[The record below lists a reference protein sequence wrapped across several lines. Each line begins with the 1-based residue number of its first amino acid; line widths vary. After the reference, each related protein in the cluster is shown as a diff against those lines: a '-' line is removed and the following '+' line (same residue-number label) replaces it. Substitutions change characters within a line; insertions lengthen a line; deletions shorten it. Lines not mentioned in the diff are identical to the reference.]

1 MNIILFDACEIEHL
15 LPLND
20 ARVRHVTEVIGCTEG
35 DVFDVGLVD
44 GPRGKARIVA
54 VTGRGMEL
62 EFNFA
67 AERPQL
73 YPVEMVIGL
82 PRPPSAR
89 RMLKDLTT
97 QGVEKIHFVATDK
110 GERSYLNSRL
120 WTSDEY
126 RRLLREGAEQA
137 FCTRLPTVVL
147 HESLDAC
154 MVDLASG
161 KRLAL
166 DNYEADMS
174 LAALPS
180 DVGRYVLGVGSER
193 GWSTRE
199 RSVLRDNEFTLV
211 HLGQRVLKTET
222 ASIVGLALVLGKLGA
237 Y

>member
-1 MNIILFDACEIEHL
+1 
-15 LPLND
+15 
-20 ARVRHVTEVIGCTEG
+20 
-35 DVFDVGLVD
+35 
-44 GPRGKARIVA
+44 
-54 VTGRGMEL
+54 MEL

-180 DVGRYVLGVGSER
+180 DAGRYVLGVGSER